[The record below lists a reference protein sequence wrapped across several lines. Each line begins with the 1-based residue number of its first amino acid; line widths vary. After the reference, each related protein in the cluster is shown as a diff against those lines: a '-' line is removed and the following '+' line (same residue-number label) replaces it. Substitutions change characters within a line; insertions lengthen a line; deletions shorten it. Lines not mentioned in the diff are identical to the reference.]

1 MSPRKRNSLVEF
13 ISELDED
20 SDADPGVMGDEDE
33 VELQD
38 LDIRIGQN
46 QSPERID
53 RFLSRQI
60 RFVSRSRVQQ
70 LIEVGSVLVD
80 GEAVPKPSIKVLP
93 GQRVQLQVPRKPRP
107 VVRAERIP
115 LNIIHED
122 EHLLVIDK
130 SAEMVVHPSRG
141 CYSGTLVNALMGYI
155 AGLPKEAD
163 EEFRPGI
170 VHRLDRGTTG
180 LMVVGKSTPAIQAL
194 SRMFHDR
201 TIHRLYRAIV
211 WTSPRALSGQVDAEI
226 GRDLR
231 DRLRMA
237 IVHQGRGRSARTYYR
252 TAARYEFLSLLE
264 LKLETGRTHQ
274 IRVHMEHLG
283 HPVFGDAVYG
293 GRNEK
298 RAGFT
303 GDRVQRARR
312 YLAILD
318 RQALHSWRM
327 GFIHPITGQRMEFE
341 AELPAD
347 MRAIIAGEQALGGRA
362 PLPLTESVFDWLP
375 PVAPASESRHSH

>member
-1 MSPRKRNSLVEF
+1 MSPRKRESLVEF
-13 ISELDED
+13 VSTLD
-20 SDADPGVMGDEDE
+20 DEDE
-33 VELQD
+33 PDDLAPDGDGLELQE
-38 LDIRIGQN
+38 LDILIGQN

-70 LIEVGSVLVD
+70 LIDAGMVLVD
-80 GEAVPKPSIKVLP
+80 EQPILKPALKVLP
-93 GQRVQLQVPRKPRP
+93 GQRVRLSVPRKPKP

-115 LNIIHED
+115 LDILYED
-122 EHLLVIDK
+122 EHLLVINKD
-130 SAEMVVHPSRG
+130 AEMVVHPSRG

-155 AGLPKEAD
+155 AGLPEEAGED
-163 EEFRPGI
+163 FRPGI

-180 LMVVGKSTPAIQAL
+180 LMVVGKSTPAIQVL
-194 SRMFHDR
+194 SRMFHDH
-201 TIHRLYRAIV
+201 TIHRLYRAIA
-211 WTSPRALSGQVDAEI
+211 WTSPRALAGEVSTDI

-237 IVHQGRGRSARTYYR
+237 VVHPGRGRHARTFYR
-252 TAARYEFLSLLE
+252 TAARWDFLSLLE

-274 IRVHMEHLG
+274 IRVHLEHIG
-283 HPVFGDAVYG
+283 HPVFGDPVYG

-303 GDRVQRARR
+303 GDRVQRARA
-312 YLAILD
+312 YLGLID

-327 GFIHPITGQRMEFE
+327 GFKHPVTGRALEFE
-341 AELPAD
+341 APMPAD
-347 MRAIIAGEQALGGRA
+347 MQAILDGEVALGGRA
-362 PLPLTESVFDWLP
+362 PRPLTDSVFDW
-375 PVAPASESRHSH
+375 VPAAAGPADDRNTK

>member
-13 ISELDED
+13 VSTLD
-20 SDADPGVMGDEDE
+20 DEDE
-33 VELQD
+33 PDDLAPDEDVLELQE
-38 LDIRIGQN
+38 LDILIGQN

-70 LIEVGSVLVD
+70 LIDAGMVLVD
-80 GEAVPKPSIKVLP
+80 ELPVLKPAIKVLP
-93 GQRVQLQVPRKPRP
+93 GQRVRLSVPRKPKP

-115 LNIIHED
+115 LSILYED

-130 SAEMVVHPSRG
+130 AAEMVVHPSRG
-141 CYSGTLVNALMGYI
+141 CYTGTLVNALMGYI
-155 AGLPKEAD
+155 AGLPEEAGED
-163 EEFRPGI
+163 FRPGI

-194 SRMFHDR
+194 SRMFHDH
-201 TIHRLYRAIV
+201 TIHRLYRAIA
-211 WTSPRALSGQVDAEI
+211 WTSPRALAGEVSTDI

-237 IVHQGRGRSARTYYR
+237 VVHTGRGRHARTFYR
-252 TAARYEFLSLLE
+252 TAARYDFLSLLE

-274 IRVHMEHLG
+274 IRVHLEHIG

-303 GDRVQRARR
+303 GDRVQRARQ
-312 YLAILD
+312 YLAALD

-327 GFIHPITGQRMEFE
+327 GFEHPITGEPMEFE
-341 AELPAD
+341 APMPAD
-347 MRAIIAGEQALGGRA
+347 MQAIIDGEVALGGRA
-362 PLPLTESVFDWLP
+362 PRPLTESVFDWLP
-375 PVAPASESRHSH
+375 PAGTRDVTRDTN